1 MGRVHLLCMLLFFGL
16 AEREEMDL
24 QMLLALQANQAA
36 VENAQQV

>member
-1 MGRVHLLCMLLFFGL
+1 MGRVHLLCMLLFFDL